1 MPEIDVT
8 EQDDLVAVGSV
19 IAEKEKEQILEGVD
33 IVENDALE
41 GQ

>member
-8 EQDDLVAVGSV
+8 EQDDLVAVDSV
-19 IAEKEKEQILEGVD
+19 IAEKEKEQILEGVNM
-33 IVENDALE
+33 VGSDAME